1 MAASQSVSTPVSIA
15 DWAGSPLST
24 VHHLTAQPQ
33 PIAVEQF
40 PDGASYVIR
49 LEVPGVD
56 PAHGLTVSVDAG
68 TLSVQAERPDSGPA
82 GRQSEFRYGSLARR
96 VPLPPGTDA
105 DDVSASYH
113 NGILT
118 VRIGLKPEYQ
128 HGSRAI
134 DVAIE
139 P

>member
-1 MAASQSVSTPVSIA
+1 MTARQSTGTPVSIA

-24 VHHLTAQPQ
+24 VHHLAAQPQ
-33 PIAVEQF
+33 PIPIEQF
-40 PDGASYVIR
+40 PDGASYVLR

-56 PAHGLTVSVDAG
+56 PADGLAVSVDAG
-68 TLSVQAERPDSGPA
+68 TLTVQAERPDSAPA

-96 VPLPPGTDA
+96 VPLPPGADA
-105 DDVSASYH
+105 DAVSASYH

-118 VRIGLKPEYQ
+118 VRIGLKPEYR

-134 DVAIE
+134 DIAIE